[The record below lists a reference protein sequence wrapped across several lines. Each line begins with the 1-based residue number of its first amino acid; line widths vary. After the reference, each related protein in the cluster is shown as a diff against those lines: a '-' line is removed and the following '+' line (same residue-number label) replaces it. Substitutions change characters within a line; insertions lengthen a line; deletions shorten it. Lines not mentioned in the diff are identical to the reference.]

1 MLKYISQIWRSKDLR
16 NKILFTMLCLFIF
29 RIVTQISLPGAN
41 LDAISAV
48 FNGNAL
54 LGVFSALTGGSAEN
68 FSIVL
73 MGVSPYI
80 NASIIIQL
88 LAVIIP
94 SWEALS
100 KEGEQ
105 GQKKLNKYTRWLTL
119 PLAFVQS
126 YGTIVLLNSQSQIPI
141 VENLQDPMVIL
152 PIMLTITAG
161 TVFLMWLG
169 ELISER
175 GIGNG
180 ISLLIFAGIVAG
192 IPQIVAQGLSLGD
205 ANSGNLIPLVSGALF
220 TVLMLVAIVLVTEA
234 ERRIPITYSGHRF
247 QGRGADSNLPIKI
260 NQSGMVPIIFA
271 VSLINFPGLIGQ
283 FMGRS
288 ANEGVRTFGEWL
300 ISTFAVN
307 TTLYL
312 LLYFVFI
319 ILFNYFYVSITF
331 NPKQVAENIQKR
343 GGYIP
348 GIRAGSETVAYI
360 GKTSNRLSLF
370 GGTFLAVIA
379 LLPIIMNKIFA
390 GGAANVVSNII
401 SGAGMIIVVGV
412 VLELVRQ
419 VNAQL
424 IMHDYDKLV

>member
-1 MLKYISQIWRSKDLR
+1 MMKYLSQIWRSKDLR
-16 NKILFTMLCLFIF
+16 NKILFTLFCLLLF
-29 RIVTQISLPGAN
+29 RLAAQISIPGAN
-41 LDAISAV
+41 LAAIKAV
-48 FNGNAL
+48 FDGNAI

-88 LAVIIP
+88 LTVIIP
-94 SWEALS
+94 SMESLS

-105 GQKKLNKYTRWLTL
+105 GQKKLNKYTRWLSL
-119 PLAFVQS
+119 PLAFIQS
-126 YGTIVLLNSQSQIPI
+126 YGVILLLNSQSQVPI
-141 VENLQDPMVIL
+141 IENLRDPMVIL
-152 PIMLTITAG
+152 PIMLTVTTG
-161 TVFLMWLG
+161 TILLMWLG

-180 ISLLIFAGIVAG
+180 ISLIIFAGIVAG
-192 IPQIVAQGLSLGD
+192 IPKIVGQGLFLSSD
-205 ANSGNLIPLVSGALF
+205 SASSLIPFVSGGLF
-220 TVLMLVAIVLVTEA
+220 TIIMLVAIVLITEA

-247 QGRGADSNLPIKI
+247 QGRGAESNLPIKV

-271 VSLINFPGLIGQ
+271 VSLVNFPGLIGQ

-288 ANEGVRTFGEWL
+288 ANVTIQNIGEFL
-300 ISTFAVN
+300 ISAFQVN
-307 TTLYL
+307 SPLYL
-312 LLYFVFI
+312 ILYFVFI
-319 ILFNYFYVSITF
+319 IIFTYFYVSISF

-348 GIRAGSETVAYI
+348 GIRAGTETVEYI
-360 GKTSNRLSLF
+360 SKTSNRLNLF
-370 GGTFLAVIA
+370 GGTFIAIIAVA
-379 LLPIIMNKIFA
+379 PILVNILFS
-390 GGAANVVSNII
+390 GGSANTVSNMI